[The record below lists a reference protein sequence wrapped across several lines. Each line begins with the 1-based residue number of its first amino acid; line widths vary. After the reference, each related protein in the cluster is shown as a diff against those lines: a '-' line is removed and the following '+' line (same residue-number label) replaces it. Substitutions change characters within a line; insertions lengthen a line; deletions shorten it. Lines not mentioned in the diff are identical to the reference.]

1 MNNSEEISFLI
12 GKKLKELRLNS
23 GFKSYEQFAYEKK
36 LSRIQYWKM
45 ENGNNFTMKSL
56 LKILDAHSLTF
67 KDFME
72 DFFQNNFEKTNQAS
86 YLETIILAS
95 GLNKK
100 EFALTIG
107 HKSTN
112 IINNILF
119 TQDEISLQLATDI
132 NKVYPQFSVKSM
144 TSLSQ

>member
-1 MNNSEEISFLI
+1 MIA
-12 GKKLKELRLNS
+12 KKLRELRLRS

-36 LSRIQYWKM
+36 ISRIQYWKM

-56 LKILDAHSLTF
+56 LKILDAHSITF

-72 DFFQNNFEKTNQAS
+72 DFFKNDFEKTAQAV
-86 YLETIILAS
+86 YLETIVSAS

-100 EFALTIG
+100 EFALSIG

-119 TQDEISLQLATDI
+119 TQHEISLQLATDI
-132 NKVYPQFSVKSM
+132 NKAYPQFSVKSM
-144 TSLSQ
+144 TSKSQ